1 MTKQELQA
9 LLKTAQT
16 KELTDAE
23 RAKASGS
30 FIELPCGNTHYE
42 VKGEGTPC
50 VLVHGYATPYFI
62 YDKLFDALV
71 ENGYRVLRYDL
82 LGRGLSER
90 VDAVYAP
97 ELFARQLLELTE
109 EIFPGEQF
117 HLFGT
122 SMGGTITATF
132 CATYPGR
139 AKSVTWLAP
148 AGMDSFRPPFY
159 MKLSNIRGIGGVV
172 FRSIGAKTLLSNCA
186 AEATHCPQS
195 EVDDFMRKFAYALQY
210 KGFVDCTLS
219 SLRNT
224 ILKTEKDTRA
234 YIDTAAQNL
243 PMLCIW
249 GENDKTMPIYQAARL
264 QEVCPNVNLVRFPG
278 SGHIFVFDEG
288 ERTADVVLPF
298 LKQLDAGVESTH
310 DPAFGGDI

>member
-1 MTKQELQA
+1 MTKEELGK
-9 LLKTAQT
+9 LLAAAQT
-16 KELTDAE
+16 RELTDAE
-23 RAKASGS
+23 RQKAPGS
-30 FIELPCGNTHYE
+30 FIALPCGNTHYE
-42 VKGEGTPC
+42 LAGEGTPC

-90 VDAVYAP
+90 VNAVYDAA
-97 ELFARQLLELTE
+97 LFARQLKELTD
-109 EIFPGEQF
+109 EIFPGEAF

-122 SMGGTITATF
+122 SMGGTVTATF

-148 AGMDSFRPPFY
+148 AGMDTFRPPFY
-159 MKLSNIRGIGGVV
+159 MKLANIRGIGGVI
-172 FRSIGAKTLLSNCA
+172 FRMIGEKTLLTKCA
-186 AEATHCPQS
+186 SEATHVSQT
-195 EVDDFMRKFAYALQY
+195 EIDAFMRKFAYALQY

-224 ILKTEKDTRA
+224 ILKTDEATGC
-234 YIDTAAQNL
+234 YIETAKQGL
-243 PMLCIW
+243 PLLCIW
-249 GENDKTMPIYQAARL
+249 GEEDKTMPIYQAARME
-264 QEVCPNVNLVRFPG
+264 EVCPQLKLVRFSG

-288 ERTADVVLPF
+288 DRTADVVLPF
-298 LKQLDAGVESTH
+298 LKSVDA
-310 DPAFGGDI
+310 DA

>member
-1 MTKQELQA
+1 MTKEELGK
-9 LLKTAQT
+9 LLAAAQT
-16 KELTDAE
+16 RELTDAE
-23 RAKASGS
+23 RQKAPGS
-30 FIELPCGNTHYE
+30 FLALPCGNTHYE
-42 VKGEGTPC
+42 LAGEGTPC

-90 VDAVYAP
+90 VNAVYDAA
-97 ELFARQLLELTE
+97 LFARQLKELTD
-109 EIFPGEQF
+109 EIFPGEAF

-122 SMGGTITATF
+122 SMGGTVTATF

-148 AGMDSFRPPFY
+148 AGMDTFRPPFY
-159 MKLSNIRGIGGVV
+159 MKLANIRGIGGVI
-172 FRSIGAKTLLSNCA
+172 FRMIGEKTLLTKCA
-186 AEATHCPQS
+186 SEATHVSQT
-195 EVDDFMRKFAYALQY
+195 EIDAFMRKFAYALQY

-224 ILKTEKDTRA
+224 ILKTDDATKC
-234 YIDTAAQNL
+234 YIETAKQNL
-243 PMLCIW
+243 PLLCIW
-249 GENDKTMPIYQAARL
+249 GENDRTMPIYQAARM
-264 QEVCPNVNLVRFPG
+264 QEICPQLKLVRFSG

-288 ERTADVVLPF
+288 DRTADVVLPF
-298 LKQLDAGVESTH
+298 LKSVDA
-310 DPAFGGDI
+310 DA